1 MIDVINFKQMKF
13 SKIFFLS
20 VVSFS
25 AFLGINSSYAGTCV
39 ETSPGVNRCYSS
51 SGGSSVTIETSPGV
65 LGITVQMQMVILH
78 LIPIFNGDFYTSL
91 EYASW

>member
-65 LGITVQMQMVILH
+65 FRYYGTDA
-78 LIPIFNGDFYTSL
+78 NGNSTSDT
-91 EYASW
+91 YIQW